1 MSKIILSPS
10 LLSCDFLHIHK
21 DLITLNNKNIE
32 YLHLDVMDGHFVN
45 NISFGIPVINAISKI
60 KNELNFKLDTHLMIS
75 NPRKYLQNFID
86 AGSDMLSIHLEIDDD
101 IEDLLKFIKSK
112 NVEAGIVI
120 NPETE
125 SSKIFPYLKYCDFVL
140 IMSVHPGFGGQKF
153 ISDSLDKIEKIHNKI
168 KEEGLKNIK
177 ICVDGGINLENAY
190 DVLKKGAN
198 YLVAGSSVFK
208 GDISANIDAFYDIIS
223 KYEGDNK

>member
-21 DLITLNNKNIE
+21 DLITLNNKNIK

-208 GDISANIDAFYDIIS
+208 GDISANIDAFYDIIT
-223 KYEGDNK
+223 KYEGEN